1 MGFGVLH
8 LTKHADDRGVANAQI
23 NKTTFFVNRGSN
35 VFTNVRTVDLD
46 RNTRLKP
53 HDAANP
59 IQQLYVW

>member
-8 LTKHADDRGVANAQI
+8 LTKQTDARAYGNAQM
-23 NKTTFFVNRGSN
+23 NKATFFVNRGSN
-35 VFTNVRTVDLD
+35 VFTNVKTVALD

-53 HDAANP
+53 HDTANP